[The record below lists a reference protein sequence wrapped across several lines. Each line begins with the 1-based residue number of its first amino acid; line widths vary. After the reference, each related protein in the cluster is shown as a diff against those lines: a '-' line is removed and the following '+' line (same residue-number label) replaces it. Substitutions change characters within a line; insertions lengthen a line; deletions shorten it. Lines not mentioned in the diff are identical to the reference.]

1 MISYDD
7 SLIRRLTE
15 RSEFGRVHHLRLGD
29 PSDLSGKA
37 LDVVLLLL
45 QVLGGNEH
53 GEVRV
58 LHSEFLDLEVE
69 PH

>member
-1 MISYDD
+1 MISCDD
-7 SLIRRLTE
+7 SRRRFDRKE
-15 RSEFGRVHHLRLGD
+15 ICAFQHLRLGD

-45 QVLGGNEH
+45 QVLGGHKH
-53 GEVRV
+53 GEVGV